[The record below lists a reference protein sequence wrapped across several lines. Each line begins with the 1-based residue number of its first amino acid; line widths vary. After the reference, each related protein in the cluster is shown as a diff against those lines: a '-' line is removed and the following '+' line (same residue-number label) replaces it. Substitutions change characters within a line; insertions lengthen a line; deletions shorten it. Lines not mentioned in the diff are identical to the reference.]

1 MPTASPAAR
10 GTTVDTPGFPR
21 MTKERGAMEGRL
33 RAFFEGLAD
42 FHRMKMIDL
51 LLEREMNVTAICA
64 HFAMKQPSVSHHLS
78 VLKKGGIV
86 KTRRQGKEILYSVN
100 RKYISSV
107 MTYYFARFGFM
118 VKEMDPSGQPPGE
131 TP

>member
-1 MPTASPAAR
+1 
-10 GTTVDTPGFPR
+10 
-21 MTKERGAMEGRL
+21 MTKKHGAMEGRL

-64 HFAMKQPSVSHHLS
+64 HFAMRQPSVSHHLS

-86 KTRRQGKEILYSVN
+86 KTRRRGKEILYSVN
-100 RKYISSV
+100 RKYTSSV

-118 VKEMDPSGQPPGE
+118 VKDVGDVERPPAE

>member
-1 MPTASPAAR
+1 M
-10 GTTVDTPGFPR
+10 
-21 MTKERGAMEGRL
+21 

-64 HFAMKQPSVSHHLS
+64 HFAMRQPSVSHHLS

-86 KTRRQGKEILYSVN
+86 KTRRRGKEILYSVN
-100 RKYISSV
+100 RKYTSSV

-118 VKEMDPSGQPPGE
+118 VKDVGDVERPPAE